1 MVVGGGVIGTMHALL
16 GVERGWSVVH
26 LEREDAP
33 RGASVRN
40 FGLVW
45 VSGRARG
52 REIGLALEARELW
65 ESLAGRYPG
74 TGFRAN
80 GSLTVAATREEE
92 AVLEEVA
99 ARDDAATRGIRML
112 APDQVRELNP
122 ALGKVRSALHCAKD
136 AAVEPRRVLGALR
149 EACLASGR
157 YQWLAGREV
166 VEIGDH
172 EVLDSAGER
181 HPGDLVVLC
190 TGAAHRGL
198 VGQVLD
204 GAPLRRVR
212 LQMMETARYR
222 PTVTTSLADG
232 DSLRYYPGFDVP
244 ARAALQPQSAT
255 AAAWSVQLVTGFG
268 GRGMTL
274 SPVVATETFR

>member
-1 MVVGGGVIGTMHALL
+1 M
-16 GVERGWSVVH
+16 
-26 LEREDAP
+26 
-33 RGASVRN
+33 
-40 FGLVW
+40 
-45 VSGRARG
+45 
-52 REIGLALEARELW
+52 
-65 ESLAGRYPG
+65 
-74 TGFRAN
+74 
-80 GSLTVAATREEE
+80 
-92 AVLEEVA
+92 A

-244 ARAALQPQSAT
+244 ARAALQPQWAT
-255 AAAWSVQLVTGFG
+255 AAAWSAQLLLVQRLDGGLTIGDTHTYDEPFPFDVDEAPYEHFMAAATALLAGPLPPIVRRWAGVYSEVTDPAHPYLRVDVAPGVQLVTGFG